1 MKTNILP
8 LSSKIRIKNI
18 KKNSFKKLNKEF
30 NKAIIDIN
38 YEIKNPKTTLSIL
51 GKEYKF
57 NFKIN
62 DLKKFK
68 KFKKVALVGMGG
80 SILGS
85 KAIYFFLRNKI
96 KKKFYFFDDINE
108 KKLLNF
114 KKKENFKKVLF
125 IIISKSG
132 NTVETLSNAI
142 TLKIFKRSAKNIII
156 ISEKKDNSLFYISK
170 KYNLFFVE
178 HKNFISGRYSLFSEI
193 GIIPAYLMGLNIN
206 KFRSKILNV
215 LRGKDKLILKD
226 SSLKLV
232 SCLKSKRFNNLIFLN
247 YSPELEQFLF
257 WCQQLIAESLG
268 KNRKGFLPVIS
279 SAPKDH
285 HSLLQL
291 YLDGPNDKLFYI
303 FSYEESSK
311 YRLNVNQII
320 NKNSYLDKKSLSNIK
335 KAQKNALIKSLYKNK
350 IPFREFKI
358 RTNNEEI
365 LGKLFSYF
373 ICETVI
379 IGKLLKINPFNQPA
393 VEEVKNSTRKYL
405 IE

>member
-114 KKKENFKKVLF
+114 KKKENFKKVFFL
-125 IIISKSG
+125 IISKSG

-178 HKNFISGRYSLFSEI
+178 HKNFISGRYSLFSET

-358 RTNNEEI
+358 QTINEEV
-365 LGKLFSYF
+365 LGKLFSFF
-373 ICETVI
+373 IIETVI
-379 IGKLLKINPFNQPA
+379 LGKLLKINPFDQPA
-393 VEEVKNSTRKYL
+393 VEL
-405 IE
+405 IKKETKKILL

>member
-1 MKTNILP
+1 MKTNNLP

>member
-108 KKLLNF
+108 KKLFNF

-178 HKNFISGRYSLFSEI
+178 HKNFISGRYSLFSET

>member
-178 HKNFISGRYSLFSEI
+178 HKNFISGRYSLFSET

>member
-1 MKTNILP
+1 MKTNNLP

-108 KKLLNF
+108 KKLFNF

-178 HKNFISGRYSLFSEI
+178 HKNFISGRYSLFSET

-358 RTNNEEI
+358 STNNEEI

>member
-108 KKLLNF
+108 KKLFNF

-178 HKNFISGRYSLFSEI
+178 HKNFISGRYSLFSET

-358 RTNNEEI
+358 STNNEEI